1 MFIDTDTITQNTK
14 TKLRELE
21 NRVSL
26 IPEGIGNVK
35 PEKTGSRKTSQAN
48 LFCKVN
54 LFSDIIENFEV
65 LLI

>member
-1 MFIDTDTITQNTK
+1 MFIDTDTTAQNTK

-35 PEKTGSRKTSQAN
+35 PEKIGSRKTSQ
-48 LFCKVN
+48 
-54 LFSDIIENFEV
+54 I
-65 LLI
+65 